1 MQKKIKTKINS
12 AERLTREEGLWLLQN
27 ASLLDL
33 AELAETVRYRLNP
46 KRRVTFVIDSNPNY
60 TNICNVDC
68 IFCAF
73 YRHEGDKDAYTYSVD
88 QMITRFKAAAK
99 RGVRTVLLQGGV
111 NPAIPFEYYTE
122 MVRRTREEVP
132 EIHPHF
138 FSTSE
143 IIGMANV
150 SSLSIPQ
157 VLSRLKE
164 AGLNSIPGGGAEIL
178 SDKVKKK
185 ISNKKGTTAD
195 WLNVMREA
203 HKLGYKTTATMMYG
217 HLEKDEDIIE
227 HLSVIR
233 DLQDEYHG
241 FTAYIPWSFKPGNT
255 PLEKIIPTYATGTR
269 YLQMIAIARIFLDN
283 FPHIQASWFSE
294 GKKIGQIALNFGAD
308 DFGGVLEE
316 ENVHASANF
325 VHTTSVKETV
335 DLIRSAGYTPAER
348 TTLYDIIAEYGE
360 GEYPAA
366 AIDTARLDVHFG
378 ASEILTSLP
387 IIRSQTSEIV

>member
-1 MQKKIKTKINS
+1 MTHKNMIDKIRNKVNN

-27 ASLLDL
+27 GTMLDL
-33 AELAETVRYRLNP
+33 AEMAETVRYRHNP
-46 KRRVTFVIDSNPNY
+46 ERKVTFVIDSNPNY
-60 TNICNVDC
+60 TNICNIDC

-73 YRHEGDKDAYTYSVD
+73 YRHEDDADTYTYSVD
-88 QMITRFKAAAK
+88 QMIERFKAASK

-111 NPAIPFEYYTE
+111 NPALPLDYYTE
-122 MVRRTREEVP
+122 MVRRTRKEVP
-132 EIHPHF
+132 QIHPHF

-150 SSLSIPQ
+150 SGLSVPE
-157 VLSRLKE
+157 VLLKLKE

-178 SDKVKKK
+178 SDKVKRK
-185 ISNKKGTTAD
+185 ISSKKGTSAD

-203 HKLGYKTTATMMYG
+203 HKLGYKSTATMMYG

-227 HLSVIR
+227 HLAVVR
-233 DLQDEYHG
+233 DLQDEYQG
-241 FTAYIPWSFKPGNT
+241 FTAFVPWSFKPGNT

-283 FPHIQASWFSE
+283 FPHVQASWFSE
-294 GKKIGQIALNFGAD
+294 GKKIGQIALSFGAD

-325 VHTTSVKETV
+325 VHATSVKEMV
-335 DLIRSAGYTPAER
+335 DLIRSAGYTPSER
-348 TTLYDIIAEYGE
+348 TTLYDIVGVYEE

-366 AIDTARLDVHFG
+366 VLESARLHVPI
-378 ASEILTSLP
+378 ATTELLTALP
-387 IIRSQTSEIV
+387 VLQD